1 MTKKTISDEAREL
14 CDIATLLAVD
24 LGAQLVVNGLGG
36 MDLLTHA
43 MGVREMAK
51 QLASMVDGANVG
63 RIEIPA
69 RSVSPSGCSEVL
81 DSVMSSWTKRKG
93 APHRA

>member
-1 MTKKTISDEAREL
+1 MTKKTIADEAREL

-24 LGAQLVVNGLGG
+24 LGAQLVTNGLGD
-36 MDLLTHA
+36 MDLLTRA

-51 QLASMVDGANVG
+51 QLASMVDGASVG
-63 RIEIPA
+63 RIEVPA
-69 RSVSPSGCSEVL
+69 RNVSTSGCSEAL
-81 DSVMSSWTKRKG
+81 DVVMSGWAKRKG